1 METETLAMAQE
12 ADFTLIAL
20 FFRATLTVQLVMI
33 ALIVASV
40 YVWAITFS
48 KYAMYRRARA
58 TCRNSTPPSGR
69 ASRSTSFTT
78 RWRRRPSSASERVF
92 VAGMTEWRRSL
103 RDDGALIP
111 GVQQRVDRSMDVAI
125 ARESERLT
133 NGLNFLA
140 TTGATAPFVGL
151 FGTVWGIM
159 RSFQEIAISGNTS
172 LAVVAPGI
180 AEALLATGL
189 GLLAAIP
196 AVIFYNKLS
205 SDADSLVASYEGFR
219 RRVLDAPVAAARLMG
234 ASVAKS
240 DGPRRRRGGA
250 AAGATHVGDQRHALR
265 GRDAVPSDHLHGRRP
280 PDDRGRA
287 HRPARHLRRGAA
299 VRGRRAADRD
309 ADARWRR

>member
-1 METETLAMAQE
+1 MTEAGPEDCRQGMETETLAIAQE
-12 ADFTLIAL
+12 ADYTLIAL

-58 TCRNSTPPSGR
+58 NAQAFDTAFWSGEPLDELYDQV
-69 ASRSTSFTT
+69 AVA
-78 RWRRRPSSASERVF
+78 PKSASERVF

-125 ARESERLT
+125 ARENERLT
-133 NGLNFLA
+133 KGLNFLA

-205 SDADSLVASYEGFR
+205 SDADSLVGSYESFADEFSTLLSR
-219 RRVLDAPVAAARLMG
+219 QLD
-234 ASVAKS
+234 
-240 DGPRRRRGGA
+240 
-250 AAGATHVGDQRHALR
+250 
-265 GRDAVPSDHLHGRRP
+265 
-280 PDDRGRA
+280 
-287 HRPARHLRRGAA
+287 
-299 VRGRRAADRD
+299 
-309 ADARWRR
+309 